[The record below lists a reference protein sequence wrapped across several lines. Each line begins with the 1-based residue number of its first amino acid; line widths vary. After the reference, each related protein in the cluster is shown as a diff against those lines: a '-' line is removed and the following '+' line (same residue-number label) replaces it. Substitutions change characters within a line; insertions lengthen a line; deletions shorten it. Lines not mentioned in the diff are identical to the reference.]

1 MMRDGDVIIS
11 MNYRSDRARQITRPF
26 IEETFTGF
34 ERQSIPKLAAF
45 VSLTEYKKGFGIPV
59 AFPPERLEN
68 TFGEYISHLGLR
80 QLRIA
85 ETEKYAHVTFFFNG
99 GIEEPFDGEERILVP
114 SPKVKTYDLKPEMSA
129 PEVTDKLVAAIESGE
144 YDAIICNY
152 ANTDMV
158 GHTGKMDAAVAAVE
172 TVDECVGRVVSALHR
187 AGGEC
192 LITADHGNAEKMV
205 NHESGQAYT
214 AHTTNPVPL
223 IYVGT
228 RQKVFEEGG
237 ALCDIAPTLLMM
249 MGLQQPTE
257 MSGKVLLVEPP
268 PLEESAEDA
277 A

>member
-1 MMRDGDVIIS
+1 MRCGSWSRQVSAVPVVSISENRMEVNSKIRLPQGPVKVHGFTVGLDRNRQADV
-11 MNYRSDRARQITRPF
+11 
-26 IEETFTGF
+26 
-34 ERQSIPKLAAF
+34 ERGCS
-45 VSLTEYKKGFGIPV
+45 
-59 AFPPERLEN
+59 PERLS
-68 TFGEYISHLGLR
+68 TPI
-80 QLRIA
+80 
-85 ETEKYAHVTFFFNG
+85 
-99 GIEEPFDGEERILVP
+99 
-114 SPKVKTYDLKPEMSA
+114 
-129 PEVTDKLVAAIESGE
+129 VAAIEAG
-144 YDAIICNY
+144 YDLIVTNY
-152 ANTDMV
+152 ATPDMV

-249 MGLQQPTE
+249 MDVKQTTE